1 MEIEYLLDP
10 NSIPYPYLYIY
21 LGLKFL
27 CIGLSAFFVFII
39 FYSLA
44 TTSWIRF
51 RFWENLLEFIMFRPY
66 GSSKYAKEWKK
77 IVKKMDT
84 GIESEYKL
92 AIIEADTLLDDML
105 KFMGYT
111 EETTE
116 KKVEKLTSIDISNIN
131 ELREVRKVRNFVIQD
146 PDYKLTEDKA
156 REVLKVYED
165 SFKSLGFV

>member
-1 MEIEYLLDP
+1 
-10 NSIPYPYLYIY
+10 
-21 LGLKFL
+21 
-27 CIGLSAFFVFII
+27 
-39 FYSLA
+39 
-44 TTSWIRF
+44 
-51 RFWENLLEFIMFRPY
+51 MFRPY

-77 IVKKMDT
+77 IMKKMDT